1 MKTIDN
7 GGASAIKGFNYQK
20 SIAMLIAVL
29 YFLEKD
35 FELAVEAEDDIVFS
49 SSFRTVYIQAKSATM
64 SLATVSKKHKGKPSV
79 IEKNMSHGTGKND
92 LYKIVAPA
100 FKNMDKTLKKKLM
113 QLSSQKV
120 QAYSSIAV
128 RL

>member
-1 MKTIDN
+1 
-7 GGASAIKGFNYQK
+7 
-20 SIAMLIAVL
+20 
-29 YFLEKD
+29 
-35 FELAVEAEDDIVFS
+35 
-49 SSFRTVYIQAKSATM
+49 M

-100 FKNMDKTLKKKLM
+100 FKNMDKTLKKLM
-113 QLSSQKV
+113 QLSSHKV